1 MSVKLFVTFLKRHLQ
16 EPPEEIRPEKAQ
28 ADEVAELLWPLLRPF
43 QGKKGERIGAL
54 RYDVAAEPAVDAA
67 LEKWAQS
74 AAAKLPALPP
84 LAQRI
89 LLERVRQSLIAIQAH
104 AAAGELLLVPPRS
117 LSAHHRHV
125 AAALLWLHEMTL
137 PYPVEAHSVH

>member
-16 EPPEEIRPEKAQ
+16 ESPEDIRPEKAH

-54 RYDVAAEPAVDAA
+54 RYDVTAEPAVDAA

-137 PYPVEAHSVH
+137 PYPVEAHAVH

>member
-16 EPPEEIRPEKAQ
+16 ESPEDIRPEKTN

-43 QGKKGERIGAL
+43 QGK
-54 RYDVAAEPAVDAA
+54 VAAEPAVDAA

-74 AAAKLPALPP
+74 AGAKLPALPP

-125 AAALLWLHEMTL
+125 AAAMLWLHEMEL
-137 PYPVEAHSVH
+137 PYPVEAHAVH